1 MFPWPKSRQ
10 IDVQALKG
18 IRDQLWLE
26 ALYYAK
32 DETQIHYLTA
42 DEEANREEG
51 REAFISLHPYTPL
64 VKTIVDN
71 LHSDD
76 THHFQLE
83 DIIGRM
89 EIPVAQRTFALKNTI
104 QDILS
109 ELVYSKNKVRV
120 PQPDGTTKPL
130 WRWCRG

>member
-1 MFPWPKSRQ
+1 
-10 IDVQALKG
+10 VEGLKA

-26 ALYYAK
+26 ALHYAK
-32 DETQIHYLTA
+32 DETQIHYLTNE
-42 DEEANREEG
+42 EEANREEG

-71 LHSDD
+71 LHHGG

-83 DIIGRM
+83 DIIGSM
-89 EIPVAQRTFALKNTI
+89 EIPVAQRTFGLKNTI
-104 QDILS
+104 QDILG
-109 ELVYSKNKVRV
+109 ELGYSKNKVRV
-120 PQPDGTTKPL
+120 PQDDGTTKPL